1 MPRYL
6 NSGIQTYEAGV
17 ARNLI
22 SSFKKHDKVNI
33 CGMTAINVYYI
44 NKSKSIVIT
53 ELFAPRLQITDLRNL
68 YAYKIVPIRRYKLDK
83 QTQFIPPTE
92 CTKLIR

>member
-6 NSGIQTYEAGV
+6 NSGIQKYEEGD

-53 ELFAPRLQITDLRNL
+53 ELSAPRLQITDFRHF
-68 YAYKIVPIRRYKLDK
+68 YAYKNVPIKH
-83 QTQFIPPTE
+83 IN
-92 CTKLIR
+92 LINKHSLLHQPNAQN